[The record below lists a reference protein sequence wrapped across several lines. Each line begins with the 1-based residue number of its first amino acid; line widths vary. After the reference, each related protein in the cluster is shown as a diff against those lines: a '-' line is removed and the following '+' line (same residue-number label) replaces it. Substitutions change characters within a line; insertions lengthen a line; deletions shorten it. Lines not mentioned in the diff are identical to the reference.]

1 MSEVVIV
8 GAGGHGKVV
17 ADALAS
23 RGLGIRGFVD
33 PSISVGTRVGG
44 YTVLGDDSWLADNPS
59 ALVCLGV
66 GATKDVSLRERI
78 FGSLTDRNVI
88 GCTHATAIIGTATK
102 IHATAQVLAGCI
114 INHSAFVG
122 ANTVLYTG
130 SIIEHDCVIGEH
142 SYLSPRVTLC
152 GGVKIGA
159 RVFIGAGATVL
170 PSVSIGDGATIAAG
184 AVVTEDVDANRTV
197 MGVPAK
203 VVDSSR

>member
-1 MSEVVIV
+1 MSSVVII
-8 GAGGHGKVV
+8 GAGGHAKVV

-23 RGLGIRGFVD
+23 RGAEIHGLLD
-33 PSISVGTRVGG
+33 PSVEVGTQIGG
-44 YTVLGDDSWLADNPS
+44 YTVLGDDSWLINNHS
-59 ALVCLGV
+59 ALVCLGI

-78 FGSLTDRNVI
+78 FNSLADHRVI
-88 GCTHATAIIGTATK
+88 GCTHATAIIGTATR

-152 GGVKIGA
+152 GGVKVGA

-170 PSVSIGDGATIAAG
+170 PNVNIGDGATIAAG